1 MAEDTRS
8 SRNTLIVFGVLAGT
22 ILFLFVFTDI
32 STLFTAET
40 LSLDATSS
48 QGKASERGVDA
59 STGIFR
65 GKGFKGQLPPRI
77 QIPDLPPDT
86 LPPSTT
92 QQIIVSRETGEN
104 QGEGILGSGGA
115 PSSTVGLEGFQI
127 LVRED
132 VLVFDR
138 FHTPAKGQEITGTI
152 LFEWGNAR
160 PITISQVLIPN
171 EFNSWFEFDLPQTL
185 AGEGI
190 SFDGRSDSEF
200 KYTLLIPENTL
211 GNEFAIP
218 IRFIIDTDIQTIDAN
233 ALVEIEIP
241 TGFSAGFSLAEF
253 FRALFA
259 GFRVGF

>member
-1 MAEDTRS
+1 MAKDTRS

-22 ILFLFVFTDI
+22 ILFLFAFTDL
-32 STLFTAET
+32 STFFSAQT

-48 QGKASERGVDA
+48 QGKASDRGVDA

-77 QIPDLPPDT
+77 TENID
-86 LPPSTT
+86 PSTG
-92 QQIIVSRETGEN
+92 QQIVVSREVGAS
-104 QGEGILGSGGA
+104 QGEGILFGGGA
-115 PSSTVGLEGFQI
+115 PSSTVGLEGFQTLI
-127 LVRED
+127 RED

-138 FHTPAKGQEITGTI
+138 FHTPAKGQSITGTI
-152 LFEWGNAR
+152 LFEWGNER
-160 PITISQVLIPN
+160 PITISQILIPN
-171 EFNSWFEFDLPQTL
+171 EFRSWFDFEEPQIL

-190 SFDGRSDSEF
+190 SFDGRSDNEF
-200 KYTLLIPENTL
+200 KYTLLVPENTL
-211 GNEFAIP
+211 DNEFAVP
-218 IRFIIDTDIQTIDAN
+218 IRFIVDTDILSLDAN

-241 TGFSAGFSLAEF
+241 TGFSSGFSLAEF